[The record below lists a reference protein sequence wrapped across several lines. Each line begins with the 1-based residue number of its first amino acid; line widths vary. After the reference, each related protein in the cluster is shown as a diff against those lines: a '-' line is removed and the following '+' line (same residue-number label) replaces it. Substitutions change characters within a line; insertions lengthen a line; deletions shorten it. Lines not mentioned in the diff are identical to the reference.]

1 MTASKMLEVHC
12 SEEDR
17 YAGKPLYEAIVE
29 RCRALRIAG
38 ATVLRGLEG
47 YGETSAIHRR
57 RLLERDSPIT
67 VLVVDSAARI
77 EALAPEIEQMLEKG
91 MMAISDVSVRRVER

>member
-12 SEEDR
+12 SEGDR
-17 YAGKPLYEAIVE
+17 YEDKPLHEAIVE

-47 YGETSAIHRR
+47 YGETSTIHRR
-57 RLLERDSPIT
+57 RLLERDSPVT
-67 VLVVDSAARI
+67 VLVVDSPAQI
-77 EALAPEIEQMLEKG
+77 QALALEIEQMMDKG